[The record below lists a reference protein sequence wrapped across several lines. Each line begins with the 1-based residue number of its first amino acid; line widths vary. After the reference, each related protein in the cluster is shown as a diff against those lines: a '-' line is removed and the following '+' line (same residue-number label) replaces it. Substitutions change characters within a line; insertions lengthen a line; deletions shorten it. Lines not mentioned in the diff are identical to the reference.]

1 VFVVKRLIKI
11 LVGLAATEV
20 LSWVVIAAVAVA
32 ASELVGILSA
42 APVHAAAPWG
52 EDWKAT
58 SASIDARSKACRA
71 IGWVDI
77 GMKADFFRNR
87 GCLPDGLTVSLVKGR
102 RVEQWLYQ
110 WPAHDGALL
119 DQYLYFEDGILTSVQ
134 GYPGFQVG
142 QP

>member
-1 VFVVKRLIKI
+1 MVRRFIKI
-11 LVGLAATEV
+11 LIGLAATKA
-20 LSWVVIAAVAVA
+20 LSWVVIAAVEVA
-32 ASELVGILSA
+32 ASELVCILFVE
-42 APVHAAAPWG
+42 PVHAAAPWW

-58 SASIDARSKACRA
+58 SASIDARSKACKA

-87 GCLPDGLTVSLVKGR
+87 GCLPDGLTVSLLKGR

-110 WPAHDGALL
+110 WLVHDGALL